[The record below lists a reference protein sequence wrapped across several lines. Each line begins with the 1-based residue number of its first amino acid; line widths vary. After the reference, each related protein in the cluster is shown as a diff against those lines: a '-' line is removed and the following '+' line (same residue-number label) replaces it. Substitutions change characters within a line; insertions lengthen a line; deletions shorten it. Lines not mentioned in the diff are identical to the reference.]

1 MNSSRQIGLVGLG
14 LLGSAIAER
23 LMAAGFRPCGF
34 DIEPAANAAFER
46 RGGQIAGS
54 IAEIAMRCDPLV
66 LAVYNTEQVEAVV
79 QDHILPAVG
88 PGSGKIILCA
98 STCDPDRIAT
108 LAQRVAGDGLH
119 LLETPISGTSE
130 QVRKGEGVG
139 LTGGDPEMLRD
150 VRGIVEAITPTHFHM
165 GDVGNGGRAKL
176 AINLILGLNRLALAE
191 GLVFAERMGLDPER
205 FLAVARH
212 SASYSQVM
220 DTKGGKMVRGDFAP
234 EGRARQTLKDV
245 KLMLALARKV
255 GQQLPLARLNEDVL
269 EACVHQGEGDQD
281 NSVVIRE
288 IRRRRDPIVD

>member
-1 MNSSRQIGLVGLG
+1 MNSARQVGLVGLG

-23 LMAAGFRPCGF
+23 LITAGFRPSGF

-46 RGGQIAGS
+46 RGGQSVAS
-54 IAEIAMRCDPLV
+54 LAEIAVRCDPLV

-79 QDHILPAVG
+79 DEGIRPAVG
-88 PGSGKIILCA
+88 AGSGKIILCA
-98 STCDPDRIAT
+98 STCDPDRIAA
-108 LAQRVAGDGLH
+108 LARRVAPDGLH

-139 LTGGDPEMLRD
+139 LTGGDPEKLRQ
-150 VRGIVEAITPTHFHM
+150 VRDIVEAITPTHFHM

-191 GLVFAERMGLDPER
+191 GLVFAERLGLDPQR
-205 FLAVARH
+205 FLAVARE

-220 DTKGGKMVRGDFAP
+220 DTKGSKMVRGDFAP

-245 KLMLALARKV
+245 KLMLALAHKL
-255 GQQLPLARLNEDVL
+255 GQQLPLVRLNGDVL
-269 EACVHQGEGDQD
+269 EACVRHGEGEED

-288 IRRRRDPIVD
+288 IRRRTVD